1 MQLHEIECP
10 NCGAPVTDLSDDK
23 HIHCQFCGTVLNL
36 YQSLCPNCQFINPEG
51 TRFCTQCGDSV
62 IRVCPACKHENWAG
76 VEHCANCGRILDM
89 LEIMTKSRVRDTRA
103 RLEQQQQEALAI
115 KVRETAQ
122 AETRMEH
129 FWQMERERREEIAK
143 READSRQRE
152 RQVIRGLL
160 ISAAAFILLLLIAY
174 LLTTLMG
181 SA

>member
-1 MQLHEIECP
+1 
-10 NCGAPVTDLSDDK
+10 
-23 HIHCQFCGTVLNL
+23 
-36 YQSLCPNCQFINPEG
+36 
-51 TRFCTQCGDSV
+51 
-62 IRVCPACKHENWAG
+62 
-76 VEHCANCGRILDM
+76 M

-143 READSRQRE
+143 READTRQRE